1 MLVFSDSFGS
11 EIKKSSPGATRLA
24 VGVSFQPFSF
34 CNAQESAAERHYSLV
49 SNIQS
54 NNRGRIQP
62 ESLEKRCLFR
72 AKVLQDIVDSADNVN
87 HGLQTV
93 DEVGGNDRGS
103 GALD

>member
-1 MLVFSDSFGS
+1 MQPIKGFAIRFLVQ
-11 EIKKSSPGATRLA
+11 K
-24 VGVSFQPFSF
+24 
-34 CNAQESAAERHYSLV
+34 AQESAAEQHYSLV
-49 SNIQS
+49 SNIQI

-72 AKVLQDIVDSADNVN
+72 AEVLQDITESADSVN

-93 DEVGGNDRGS
+93 DEVGGDGRGS